1 MDCKINQ
8 ESLIDFQFGNID
20 LETRAQ
26 VEAHLLGCSSCL
38 EEFFLLKR
46 DVESAHVVALKPS
59 SQVKAQIHREFLAYA
74 YGQVREHPRRFVL
87 GGLVAAAAMLVVI
100 FSGQYGKLKDKPSH
114 EHAPEV
120 EMVRSLD
127 EAVDSAGENP
137 GHINII

>member
-8 ESLIDFQFGNID
+8 ESLIDFQFGNSD

-26 VEAHLLGCSSCL
+26 VEAHLLGCSACL

-59 SQVKAQIHREFLAYA
+59 NQVKARIHREFLAYA
-74 YGQVREHPRRFVL
+74 YGQVREHPRRFII
-87 GGLVAAAAMLVVI
+87 GGFVAAAAMLIVI
-100 FSGQYGKLKDKPSH
+100 FSGQYQKLDDKPSH
-114 EHAPEV
+114 ENVPHA
-120 EMVRSLD
+120 EMVRSLN
-127 EAVDSAGENP
+127 EAVDSGGENP

>member
-8 ESLIDFQFGNID
+8 ESLIDFQFGNSD

-26 VEAHLLGCSSCL
+26 VEAHLLGCSACL

-59 SQVKAQIHREFLAYA
+59 NQVKARIHREFLAYA
-74 YGQVREHPRRFVL
+74 YGQVREHPRRFII
-87 GGLVAAAAMLVVI
+87 GGFVAAAAMLIVI
-100 FSGQYGKLKDKPSH
+100 FSGQYKKLDDKPSH
-114 EHAPEV
+114 ENVPHT

-127 EAVDSAGENP
+127 EAVDSGGENP